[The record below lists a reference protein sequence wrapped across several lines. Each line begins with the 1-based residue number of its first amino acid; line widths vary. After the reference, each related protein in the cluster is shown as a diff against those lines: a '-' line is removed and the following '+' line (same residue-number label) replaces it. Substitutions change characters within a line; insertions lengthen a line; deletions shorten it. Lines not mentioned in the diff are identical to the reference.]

1 MRKRN
6 YDDEKAN
13 EENKSMRVLTIVGV
27 IVMYGAAIMATL
39 LMKM

>member
-1 MRKRN
+1 MGRRN

-13 EENKSMRVLTIVGV
+13 EENKSMQALTIVGA
-27 IVMYGAAIMATL
+27 IVMFGAVIMATL